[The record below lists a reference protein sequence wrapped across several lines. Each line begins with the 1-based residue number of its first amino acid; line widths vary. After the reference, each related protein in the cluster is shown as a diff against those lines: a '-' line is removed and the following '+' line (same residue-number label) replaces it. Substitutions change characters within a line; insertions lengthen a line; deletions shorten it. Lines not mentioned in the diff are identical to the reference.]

1 VCRRNTKLFSFAG
14 RYLGKIEFSRL
25 FDDVI
30 AFVMPKII
38 LFCGLPGVGKTTLA
52 RSLVSRT
59 GVSILSSDKIRK
71 ELIRYPTYSRTEGR
85 LIYDV
90 LMLLTKYLTAA
101 GIDCILDATFNRE
114 RSRMEVENKLRSNNV
129 QLYVIECT
137 CPEDIVLDRLRNR
150 KNDYSDAGYSV
161 YSKMKTIYEPV
172 HGRHLAI
179 DTSLPCEVNLQ
190 KILSY
195 VFGAAQ

>member
-1 VCRRNTKLFSFAG
+1 
-14 RYLGKIEFSRL
+14 LGGIEFLRL
-25 FDDVI
+25 LV

-52 RSLVSRT
+52 RSVASRT
-59 GVSILSSDKIRK
+59 GAIILSSDKIRK
-71 ELIRYPTYSRTEGR
+71 EIIKYPTYTRAEGR

-101 GIDCILDATFNRE
+101 GIDCIIDATFNRE
-114 RSRMEVENKLRSNNV
+114 RSRKEVESKLRSNNV

-137 CPEDIVLDRLRNR
+137 CSEDVVLERLRKR
-150 KNDYSDAGYSV
+150 KNDFSDAGYSV
-161 YSKMKTIYEPV
+161 YANMKSIYEPV
-172 HGRHLAI
+172 QGLHL
-179 DTSLPCEVNLQ
+179 DVNTSLPCEVNLQ

-195 VFGAAQ
+195 L